1 MITDGLAAA
10 RDAFARQ
17 DWKQAYAGLSSADAA
32 RTQLSAGDLEC
43 LAIAAY
49 MLGKSVNF
57 RREAWKG
64 RTDRSSLPSSGS

>member
-17 DWKQAYAGLSSADAA
+17 DWKQAYA
-32 RTQLSAGDLEC
+32 RLSAADDARAQVRADDLER

-49 MLGKSVNF
+49 MLGKDEVSADF
-57 RREAWKG
+57 WSRA
-64 RTDRSSLPSSGS
+64 SAIS